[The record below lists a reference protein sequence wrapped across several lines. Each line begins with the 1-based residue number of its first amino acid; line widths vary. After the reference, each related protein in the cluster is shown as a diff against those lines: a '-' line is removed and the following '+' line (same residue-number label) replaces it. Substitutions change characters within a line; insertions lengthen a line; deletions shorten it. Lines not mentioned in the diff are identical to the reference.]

1 MALYLPPFKQF
12 DTHLD
17 PMSLGSKWKSWI
29 DEFQNLMLALNVE
42 CKKRMKA
49 LMLYYAGQDVHEL
62 YNTLT
67 DNVNEEYDAA
77 KKKLTDHFEQ
87 QVNRTYETYHFRKM
101 HQNDD
106 CAHTS
111 GGTETIDEFV
121 TRLRKA
127 AKRCEFTDR
136 PLEILLQI
144 VYGCISKRV
153 RRKALSEDMDLEP

>member
-1 MALYLPPFKQF
+1 
-12 DTHLD
+12 
-17 PMSLGSKWKSWI
+17 
-29 DEFQNLMLALNVE
+29 
-42 CKKRMKA
+42 
-49 LMLYYAGQDVHEL
+49 
-62 YNTLT
+62 
-67 DNVNEEYDAA
+67 
-77 KKKLTDHFEQ
+77 
-87 QVNRTYETYHFRKM
+87 M

-136 PLEILLQI
+136 PLEIKLQI

-153 RRKALSEDMDLEP
+153 RRKALSEDMDLEPLLKFARAVELGDKQADTIEEQKPHNDSINPFMPEEFSKMK